1 MDRETSQY
9 IRNYFS
15 RLMTDHE
22 KLALK
27 HHMYMD
33 KTDDNAH
40 MRKLLIDRGWI
51 TQTPEITQYLKN
63 GYEEFELSVAQR
75 IMEETPD
82 QVFLNHCPKCHTL
95 ARTPYARQCRFCGHD
110 WHDIVVAQ
118 FKLNRAFQV
127 TNRPFFLL
135 GQITKGEIEKGH
147 FMDLTFLGLNKRP
160 MIEAIEYGL
169 RREDGSSW
177 EEVGLGTN
185 ELTEQDKAYLIKAGS
200 FITPFDIIRER

>member
-1 MDRETSQY
+1 
-9 IRNYFS
+9 
-15 RLMTDHE
+15 
-22 KLALK
+22 
-27 HHMYMD
+27 MD

-40 MRKLLIDRGWI
+40 MRKLLVDKGWI

-82 QVFLNHCPKCHTL
+82 QVFLNHCTKCHTL

-135 GQITKGEIEKGH
+135 GQVTKGEIEKGH

-185 ELTEQDKAYLIKAGS
+185 ELTEEDKAYLIKAGS

>member
-1 MDRETSQY
+1 
-9 IRNYFS
+9 
-15 RLMTDHE
+15 
-22 KLALK
+22 
-27 HHMYMD
+27 MD

-63 GYEEFELSVAQR
+63 GYEEFELSAAQR

-95 ARTPYARQCRFCGHD
+95 ARTTYARQCRFCGHD
-110 WHDIVVAQ
+110 WHDVVVAQ

-135 GQITKGEIEKGH
+135 GQVTKGKIEKGH

-200 FITPFDIIRER
+200 LITPFDIIRER